1 MGNVKQMVTLHMQ
14 SRSIERKGNAGGQ
27 SDFSFLNP
35 AFIQSRTLGPRMVLG
50 HSECAFPP

>member
-1 MGNVKQMVTLHMQ
+1 MKQMVTLHVQ
-14 SRSIERKGNAGGQ
+14 SRSIEREGNAGGQ